1 MSFVKIFK
9 PNPKSTGSVTTFN
22 IGPSEKG
29 GDLKGE
35 LSVYISCLLQ
45 ASWDA
50 AKKRPSFKENSKL
63 PDKNLRMKLNEFEI
77 GGIIDAL
84 MTKSEFK
91 GYHTHSGRSGQV
103 QFSFMPSSTPEGV
116 FQGFYLSMLRDGKQK
131 FGCTINR
138 GEARRLLAFFDY
150 YFKQLDS
157 NRMKMQFVP
166 QQQAAPVEESAP
178 EAESNIPADAFADE
192 QSAPVAP
199 AEEVE
204 ENPFG

>member
-35 LSVYISCLLQ
+35 VSVYISCLLQ
-45 ASWDA
+45 ASWNA
-50 AKKRPSFKENSKL
+50 QTKRPSFKENAKN
-63 PDKNLRMKLNEFEI
+63 PAKNLRLKLSEFEV

-84 MTKSEFK
+84 VTKTEFK

-103 QFSFMPSSTPEGV
+103 QFSFTPSSTAEGV
-116 FQGFYLSMLRDGKQK
+116 FQGFYLSMLRDGKEK

-138 GEARRLLAFFDY
+138 AEIRRLLAFFDF

-157 NRMKMQFVP
+157 NRFKTQFAP
-166 QQQAAPVEESAP
+166 QTQAAPAPEQAP
-178 EAESNIPADAFADE
+178 EAAPDVPADAFAE
-192 QSAPVAP
+192 ENAAPPAP
-199 AEEVE
+199 AEEDDA
-204 ENPFG
+204 NPFG